1 MTNNSINTEKSE
13 NTDLPKVTN
22 VTDNENKNEEKEEEK
37 KKENETV
44 FSLFDYLIYTIT
56 FGKKDNNHLE
66 LYENFRKQIISV
78 EHLMQNFLKLY
89 GLLELEREEVK

>member
-1 MTNNSINTEKSE
+1 MIIKM
-13 NTDLPKVTN
+13 K
-22 VTDNENKNEEKEEEK
+22 KKKKKRKK

-89 GLLELEREEVK
+89 GLLELEKRRSKVKNKS